1 MNRSEHTET
10 GIAPT
15 AQHPA
20 ATVRAMIASQVS
32 SRVRGGG
39 IPLPLA
45 LRQFARLKTR
55 ADVTMLAHPSCDSE
69 AGLTLPTTL
78 VPGACPVA
86 PAVAFTLT
94 GRTTGRPSRGATV
107 KAGAGDHG
115 RPIAWQ
121 RMRHPVRIHVTTSRS
136 MGIDT
141 VPQLSQSGY

>member
-1 MNRSEHTET
+1 MNWCEDTEA

-20 ATVRAMIASQVS
+20 ATVGTMIASQVS
-32 SRVRGGG
+32 RRVGGG
-39 IPLPLA
+39 GVPLPLA
-45 LRQFARLKTR
+45 LGQLARLKTW
-55 ADVTMLAHPSCDSE
+55 ADVAVLAHPSCDGE

-78 VPGACPVA
+78 VPGAGPVA

-94 GRTTGRPSRGATV
+94 GRTTGRTGRGATV
-107 KAGAGDHG
+107 ETGAGNHG

-121 RMRHPVRIHVTTSRS
+121 MMRHPVRINVTTSRS
-136 MGIDT
+136 IGIDT